1 MGHMNDKDIQPK
13 PESKLSPAGIGAIFV
28 VVFLLLMIIANTK
41 RTEVN
46 FIVYKATDIPVWWL
60 MVVVVALT
68 LIIERLVGIAWRRS
82 KRTKDD

>member
-13 PESKLSPAGIGAIFV
+13 PESTLSPAGIGAIFV

-82 KRTKDD
+82 KRKKDD

>member
-60 MVVVVALT
+60 MVVVMALT

-82 KRTKDD
+82 KRKKDD

>member
-46 FIVYKATDIPVWWL
+46 FIVYKATDSPVWWL
-60 MVVVVALT
+60 MVVVMALT

-82 KRTKDD
+82 KRKKDD

>member
-68 LIIERLVGIAWRRS
+68 LIIERLVGIAWRRN
-82 KRTKDD
+82 KRKKDD